1 MWGRLTEIIQA
12 GNKAEIRMENQEKYI
27 WDLGTLSNDLIS
39 TEGVLEREETENR
52 QKEYLER

>member
-1 MWGRLTEIIQA
+1 
-12 GNKAEIRMENQEKYI
+12 MENQEKYI